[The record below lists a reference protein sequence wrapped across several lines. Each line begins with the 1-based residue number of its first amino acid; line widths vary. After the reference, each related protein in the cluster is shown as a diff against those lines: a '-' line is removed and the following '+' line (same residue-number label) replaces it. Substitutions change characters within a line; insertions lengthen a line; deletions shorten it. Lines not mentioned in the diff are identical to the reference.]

1 MSMYKETIPQSIN
14 CEQVNEYIHWKDSPF
29 FINRENREWKD
40 SNGKKRIAGV
50 SAFGMSGTNAHI
62 VLQSYDEQSAPKPK
76 NTNASKP
83 EYLMLFSAKS
93 QESLTD
99 RLKDFLNF
107 VNRSEC
113 SENELAGASY
123 TLMKGRQHFNLRTAI
138 VAKNKA
144 ELVDALQAAISG
156 EKNPNVHLGSIKKN
170 FNADEKIQNSLNDA
184 AKLLRTKAM
193 DEMRYKKALTSL
205 AEFYCIGYDEFID
218 NLWDNNIRLLR
229 LPTYPFRRKK
239 YWPKTLAKKAD
250 NKQTLNNAEN
260 KVNAKP
266 ENTQVLKPKAKI
278 KSDLDNKVSHSV
290 PDSQSTV
297 NKPERPITLDSPSV
311 VREKVSKTTT
321 SNKLRQITLDS
332 PKPTKKTNSENLK
345 ENSTSSKGFPDS
357 RTVKGIKELQIGRAS
372 CRERV

>member
-1 MSMYKETIPQSIN
+1 MYKETIPQSIN

-83 EYLMLFSAKS
+83 DYLMLFSAKS

-205 AEFYCIGYDEFID
+205 AEFYCSG
-218 NLWDNNIRLLR
+218 
-229 LPTYPFRRKK
+229 
-239 YWPKTLAKKAD
+239 
-250 NKQTLNNAEN
+250 
-260 KVNAKP
+260 
-266 ENTQVLKPKAKI
+266 
-278 KSDLDNKVSHSV
+278 
-290 PDSQSTV
+290 
-297 NKPERPITLDSPSV
+297 
-311 VREKVSKTTT
+311 
-321 SNKLRQITLDS
+321 
-332 PKPTKKTNSENLK
+332 
-345 ENSTSSKGFPDS
+345 
-357 RTVKGIKELQIGRAS
+357 
-372 CRERV
+372 

>member
-1 MSMYKETIPQSIN
+1 
-14 CEQVNEYIHWKDSPF
+14 
-29 FINRENREWKD
+29 
-40 SNGKKRIAGV
+40 
-50 SAFGMSGTNAHI
+50 
-62 VLQSYDEQSAPKPK
+62 
-76 NTNASKP
+76 
-83 EYLMLFSAKS
+83 
-93 QESLTD
+93 
-99 RLKDFLNF
+99 
-107 VNRSEC
+107 
-113 SENELAGASY
+113 
-123 TLMKGRQHFNLRTAI
+123 
-138 VAKNKA
+138 
-144 ELVDALQAAISG
+144 
-156 EKNPNVHLGSIKKN
+156 
-170 FNADEKIQNSLNDA
+170 
-184 AKLLRTKAM
+184 M

-357 RTVKGIKELQIGRAS
+357 RTVKGIKELQMLYPKKKSVTTKSINIKPLVMLTPKSRLSDNANAKSDEINGLNMLYPKKKDIDNGKYNVS
-372 CRERV
+372 KPLKLLYPNK